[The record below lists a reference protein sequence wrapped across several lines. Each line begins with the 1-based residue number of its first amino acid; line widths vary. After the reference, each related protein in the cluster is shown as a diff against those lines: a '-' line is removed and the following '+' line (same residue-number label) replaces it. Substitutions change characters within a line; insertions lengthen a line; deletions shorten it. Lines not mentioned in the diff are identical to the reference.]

1 MPIDALARG
10 RPVWALGLMSGTS
23 MDGVDAAFLL
33 TDGEEIA
40 DFGPSAFAGYSRR
53 ELKTLLGG
61 LHEARGAPTAL
72 LRDPRRWPLG
82 VRAAAATAT
91 ETHARA
97 VERLAAARA
106 PALVGFHGQTLAHRP
121 AEGFTLQVGS
131 GARLA
136 ARVGAP
142 VVADFRTAD
151 MAAGGQGAPLVPAYH
166 AALAR
171 RLGGEGPVAF
181 LNLGGVANV
190 TYVDAARGELIA
202 FDTGPGCAL
211 INDWMAA
218 AAGADYDED
227 GAAALAGQADGE
239 AVARLTADPF
249 FAAPPPKS
257 LDRDAFKAALEA
269 VAGRSV
275 ADGAATL
282 TAYTVEAVG
291 RAAAF
296 LPRPPA
302 RWLLCGGGRRN
313 AALRQGL
320 GRRLNAAVEPV
331 EAAGL
336 DGDMLEAQ
344 AFAFL
349 AARVVR
355 GLPTSFPGTTGC
367 AAPVSGGRLHLPEG

>member
-1 MPIDALARG
+1 MRVTGPI
-10 RPVWALGLMSGTS
+10 WTLGLMSGTS
-23 MDGVDAAFLL
+23 MDGVDAALLL

-40 DFGPSAFAGYSRR
+40 AFGPSAFTGYSRR
-53 ELKTLLGG
+53 ELKILLAG
-61 LHEARGAPTAL
+61 LHEARAAPTAL
-72 LRDPRRWPLG
+72 LRDPARWPLG

-97 VERLAAARA
+97 VEALARSLPPARA

-136 ARVGAP
+136 ARLGFP
-142 VVADFRTAD
+142 VVGDFRSAD

-171 RLGGEGPVAF
+171 RLGGEGPLAF
-181 LNLGGVANV
+181 LNIGGVANL
-190 TYVDAARGELIA
+190 TWIDAARGELIA
-202 FDTGPGCAL
+202 FDTGPGNAL
-211 INDWMAA
+211 VNDWMAA

-227 GAAALAGQADGE
+227 GAAALAGRADAE
-239 AVARLTADPF
+239 AVARLMADPF
-249 FAAPPPKS
+249 HAAPPPKS
-257 LDRDAFKAALEA
+257 LDRDRFKAALDA
-269 VAGRSV
+269 VAGMSV

-291 RAAAF
+291 RAGAF

-313 AALRQGL
+313 RAMREGMS
-320 GRRLNAAVEPV
+320 RRLNAPVEPV

-349 AARVVR
+349 AVRAAR
-355 GLPTSFPGTTGC
+355 GLPTSFPSTTGC
-367 AAPVSGGRLHLPEG
+367 AAPVCGGRLYLPEG